1 MRDLTG
7 PIFRR
12 ALNPQASLEIRA
24 ARGNDWPVKS
34 RTLGEP
40 TFAAWPVCAAW
51 PLIETLVQ
59 GRAWRYRGG
68 AMKLRHVL
76 SCALALL
83 GTGIADAQSV
93 STSSIPHLEKRGK
106 ATQLI
111 VDGRPFLILAGE
123 LTNSASSSMEY
134 MEPYWPK
141 LAAANMNTVL
151 AAVTWELVEP
161 EPGKFDFALVDGA
174 IREARRNHLHLIF
187 LWFGSWK
194 NAESS
199 YTPIW
204 VKRNQ
209 KQYPLFLTENGQPI
223 TYLSVFKEA
232 NWKADANA
240 FAALMGHIRE
250 VDGDAHTVI
259 MMQVEN
265 EVGCPGGTR
274 DQSPEAKAA
283 FNAPVPKQ
291 LMDYMVKN
299 KANLVS
305 EFRDYWDA
313 AGGKTSGTWAEVFGN
328 QPMTNEIFMA
338 WHYAL
343 YVDKVAKAGKA
354 EYALPAYI
362 NVDLG
367 ESIGGYSAGGALPI
381 QLNVWQQGAPGID
394 TIGPDIYLPNFE
406 EWCARYD
413 RSGNPLWIPETR
425 GDAANLFTAIGNH
438 AAIGFSPFGIERQ
451 ADAATP
457 LAQAYALLAQA
468 APEILEAQSKGTI
481 KAVTLSAQHPAETV
495 QLGNYSFAFSM
506 GRSRQPAPPVTAGTA
521 AGGQP
526 AATPA
531 VGGGRGAPGAG
542 AAQTSSYAIVIS
554 TGPDDYTILGG
565 GLQATFN
572 GPGGSAA
579 AVAKLEEGTYVDGR
593 WIPGRRLNGDDI
605 MLNYDAPNKAI
616 KGESGQ
622 GFRLAAGAPKAVHLQ
637 IYQY

>member
-1 MRDLTG
+1 LIGTSDADNPLRLPETGTRGAYRLFYALGGTTPLTG
-7 PIFRR
+7 M
-12 ALNPQASLEIRA
+12 
-24 ARGNDWPVKS
+24 
-34 RTLGEP
+34 
-40 TFAAWPVCAAW
+40 
-51 PLIETLVQ
+51 LVQ
-59 GRAWRYRGG
+59 NRAGRYCCGNMR
-68 AMKLRHVL
+68 LRCVL
-76 SCALALL
+76 PCAVALL
-83 GTGIADAQSV
+83 GFSIADAQSV
-93 STSSIPHLEKRGK
+93 SISSIPHLEKRGK

-174 IREARRNHLHLIF
+174 IREARRNHLRLIF

-194 NAESS
+194 NGDST
-199 YTPIW
+199 YTPLW
-204 VKRNQ
+204 VKKNQ
-209 KQYPLFLTENGQPI
+209 KQYPLFLAENGQVI

-240 FAALMGHIRE
+240 FAALMRHIRE

-265 EVGCPGGTR
+265 EVGCPGATH
-274 DQSPEAKAA
+274 DQVPEAKAA

-299 KANLVS
+299 KENLVS
-305 EFRDYWDA
+305 EFRQYWEA

-338 WHYAL
+338 WYYAL

-354 EYALPAYI
+354 EYALPMFI

-367 ESIGGYSAGGALPI
+367 ESIGQYSSGGALPI

-394 TIGPDIYLPNFE
+394 IVAPDIYLPNFA

-425 GDAANLFTAIGNH
+425 GDAANAFYAIGNH
-438 AAIGFSPFGIERQ
+438 AAMGISPFGIERQ
-451 ADAATP
+451 ADATTP
-457 LAQAYALLAQA
+457 LAQAYGLLAQA
-468 APEILEAQSKGTI
+468 APVILEAQAKGTI
-481 KAVTLSAQHPAETV
+481 KAVSLNAQHPTETL
-495 QLGNYSFAFSM
+495 QLGNYTLAFSM
-506 GRSRQPAPPVTAGTA
+506 GRMRQPAPAPTPAP
-521 AGGQP
+521 AGGN
-526 AATPA
+526 
-531 VGGGRGAPGAG
+531 
-542 AAQTSSYAIVIS
+542 AQTSSYAIVIS
-554 TGPDDYTILGG
+554 TGPDDYVILGS

-572 GPGGSAA
+572 GPGPSAA
-579 AVAKLEEGTYVDGR
+579 AVATLEEGTYVDGR
-593 WIPGRRLNGDDI
+593 WVPGRRLNGDDI

-616 KGESGQ
+616 KNESGQ
-622 GFRLAAGAPKAVHLQ
+622 GFRLAGGPPKALRLQ
-637 IYQY
+637 IYRY